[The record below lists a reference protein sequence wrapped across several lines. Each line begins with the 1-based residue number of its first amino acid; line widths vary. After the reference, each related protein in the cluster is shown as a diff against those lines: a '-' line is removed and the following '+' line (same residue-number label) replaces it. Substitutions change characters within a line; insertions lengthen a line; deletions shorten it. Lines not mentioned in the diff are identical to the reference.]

1 MKLKLLE
8 QKLQIDITSLNL
20 NQLPIVVFQV
30 KTVRKVRDK
39 GEEEEEEEKS
49 LPPKK
54 LRMARPAYPSPINK

>member
-30 KTVRKVRDK
+30 KTVRKVRSK
-39 GEEEEEEEKS
+39 GEEEEEEKS
-49 LPPKK
+49 LPQKK

>member
-30 KTVRKVRDK
+30 KTVRKVRNK
-39 GEEEEEEEKS
+39 REEEEEEKS
-49 LPPKK
+49 LPQKK

>member
-30 KTVRKVRDK
+30 KTVRKVRSK
-39 GEEEEEEEKS
+39 GEEEEEKS
-49 LPPKK
+49 LPQKK
-54 LRMARPAYPSPINK
+54 LRMVRPAYPSPINK